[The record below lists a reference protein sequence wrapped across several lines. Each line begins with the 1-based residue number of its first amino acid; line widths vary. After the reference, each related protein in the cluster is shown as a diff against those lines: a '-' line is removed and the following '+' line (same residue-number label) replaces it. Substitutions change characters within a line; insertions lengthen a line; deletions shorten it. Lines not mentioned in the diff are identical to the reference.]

1 MNAARMLRAWFCRG
15 ALLLPLIAAAAPL
28 PRPAQPLAHP
38 PEWVPRE
45 VVEQG
50 ALEMTVSAELIRQ
63 QTVGGHVVPSLLPAD
78 HVVPGDLVIYT
89 VQVRN
94 TSAEPVMQPQF
105 VAPIPG
111 HTSYVAD
118 SAVGP
123 GADISYSVDGG
134 QSFDRAENLRV
145 HGAGGALRAA
155 IASDYTHIRWTLR
168 HRLKPGSV
176 VYARFHARL
185 N

>member
-1 MNAARMLRAWFCRG
+1 MSLVRTFVLVALSGLALPAGHAAVKG
-15 ALLLPLIAAAAPL
+15 PAP
-28 PRPAQPLAHP
+28 PLAHP
-38 PEWVPRE
+38 PEKVPEDVAER
-45 VVEQG
+45 G
-50 ALEMTVSAELIRQ
+50 ALEITISAERIQ
-63 QTVGGHVVPSLLPAD
+63 QALSGAHTVVRLQPAD

-94 TSAEPVMQPQF
+94 VSGQPVMQPQF
-105 VAPIPG
+105 VAPLPE

-134 QSFDRAENLRV
+134 QNFDRPDQLRV

-155 IASDYTHIRWTLR
+155 TASDVTHIRWTLR
-168 HRLKPGSV
+168 HRLKPDSV
-176 VYARFHARL
+176 VYARFRARL

>member
-1 MNAARMLRAWFCRG
+1 MILVRTFVLV
-15 ALLLPLIAAAAPL
+15 LPLMLALAPL
-28 PRPAQPLAHP
+28 PGRAAPRAPAAPLAHP
-38 PEWVPRE
+38 PEKLPADVAERD
-45 VVEQG
+45 
-50 ALEMTVSAELIRQ
+50 ALQIAVRAERVQ
-63 QTVGGHVVPSLLPAD
+63 QQNVGGRPVAHLQPAD

-89 VQVRN
+89 VEVRN
-94 TSAEPVMQPQF
+94 ISGQPVMQPQF
-105 VAPIPG
+105 VAPLPE
-111 HTSYVAD
+111 HTRYVAD

-134 QSFDRAENLRV
+134 QTFDRPDQLRV

-176 VYARFHARL
+176 VYARFRARL

>member
-1 MNAARMLRAWFCRG
+1 MKFRRYCALITALGVLGQAPVAGSALAKGPAR
-15 ALLLPLIAAAAPL
+15 
-28 PRPAQPLAHP
+28 PLAHP
-38 PEWVPRE
+38 PEKVPDE
-45 VVEQG
+45 VTERG
-50 ALEMTVSAELIRQ
+50 ALEMTIRAELLQ
-63 QTVGGHVVPSLLPAD
+63 PQAAGGRAGAHLQPAD

-94 TSAEPVMQPQF
+94 VSAQPVMQPQF
-105 VAPIPG
+105 VAPIPE
-111 HTSYVAD
+111 HTSYVPD

-134 QSFDRAENLRV
+134 QNFDKPDNLRV

-155 IASDYTHIRWTLR
+155 TASDYTHIRWTLR
-168 HRLKPGSV
+168 HRLKPDSV